1 MDKRPRSRRKEK
13 NNIRRKTTVT
23 FIGVLIGLGIAGGII
38 LSAKGV
44 EDGKTAGELTSE
56 ATPADAIPAE
66 TMEEGAA
73 SLEISIAPQQEE
85 QLEAGTNEA
94 GILRSTERTPNPGQ
108 AVVNT
113 YENIGL
119 ADVSGYL
126 NIRKEAGADGEI
138 IGMLRQNA
146 VCEILGAEGEWYHIS
161 SGGIDGYINSQY
173 VLTGE
178 EAQGRALEEVKPRA
192 VVTGEHVN
200 IRREPVLDPVN
211 VAGQAFAG
219 ERYEVV
225 AETDGWVQTDEGYL
239 SSEYVE
245 VRESLD
251 EARGL
256 DLKTEVWNQY
266 DNIVISKVR
275 NYLNIRSS
283 PENQGSSNVIGQMP
297 GYAAGEILETLDG
310 WYRIRSG
317 SIVGYISSDTQYTA
331 VGAEA
336 LQLALESAELMAIVS
351 TERLNVR
358 MEPSTESRIWTQIS
372 QEERYHVVSQM
383 DGWVQIELDSIGEN
397 DAMDGAYISTRD
409 NNVEVRYALAE
420 AIPFTPL
427 VEDRGNGGGSSGSG
441 NSGGNGTAQAGGAPA
456 GSGGQASSLGTRV
469 VNYALQFVGNPYVWG
484 GTSLTNGADC
494 SGFVQSVMRN
504 FGISLPRTSR
514 AQSAAGTAVSSSQMQ
529 PGDLIFYANGSGTVN
544 HVALYIGGG
553 QVVHASSR
561 RTGIRIS
568 TWNYRTPSAIRRVL

>member
-1 MDKRPRSRRKEK
+1 MDKKLRSRRKK
-13 NNIRRKTTVT
+13 INTIHGKKRV
-23 FIGVLIGLGIAGGII
+23 IMLGVLVALGISGSVMLGVGG
-38 LSAKGV
+38 SR
-44 EDGKTAGELTSE
+44 DGKTEGLTPE
-56 ATPADAIPAE
+56 ATPSEAMPANTREAE
-66 TMEEGAA
+66 TV
-73 SLEISIAPQQEE
+73 SLEIS
-85 QLEAGTNEA
+85 
-94 GILRSTERTPNPGQ
+94 TERALNPAQ
-108 AVVNT
+108 AVVDAYT
-113 YENIGL
+113 NIGL

-126 NIRKEAGADGEI
+126 NIRKEAGSDGEI

-146 VCEILGAEGEWYHIS
+146 VCEILGTEGEWYHIS
-161 SGGIDGYINSQY
+161 SGGIEGYINSQY
-173 VLTGE
+173 VLTGD
-178 EAQGRALEEVKPRA
+178 EATNRALEEVRPRA
-192 VVTGEHVN
+192 MITGEHVN
-200 IRREPVLDPVN
+200 IRREPVMDPIN
-211 VAGQAFAG
+211 VTGQAFSK

-225 AETDGWVQTDEGYL
+225 SQSDGWIQTEEGYI
-239 SSEYVE
+239 SFEFAE
-245 VRESLD
+245 VRDGLD

-256 DLKTEVWNQY
+256 DLRSAVWNQY

-275 NYLNIRSS
+275 SYLNIRSS

-297 GYAAGEILETLDG
+297 GYAAGEILEMLDG

-317 SIVGYISSDTQYTA
+317 SIVGYISSDPQYTA

-336 LQLALESAELMAIVS
+336 LQLALESAELMAIVN

-372 QEERYHVVSQM
+372 QEERYHVVNQM

-397 DAMDGAYISTRD
+397 DAMDGAYISTRE

-427 VEDRGNGGGSSGSG
+427 IESNGSS
-441 NSGGNGTAQAGGAPA
+441 NPA
-456 GSGGQASSLGTRV
+456 GSASAGSSGQASSAGMSV
-469 VNYALQFVGNPYVWG
+469 ANYALQFVGNPYVWG
-484 GTSLTNGADC
+484 GTSLTSGADC

-504 FGISLPRTSR
+504 FGVSLPRTSR
-514 AQSAAGTAVSSSQMQ
+514 AQSTVGIAVSSSQMQ
-529 PGDLIFYANGSGTVN
+529 PGDLIFYDNGSGTVN

-553 QVVHASSR
+553 QVVHASNR

>member
-1 MDKRPRSRRKEK
+1 MDRKPRSRRKKK
-13 NNIRRKTTVT
+13 NKIHRKTAIIIT
-23 FIGVLIGLGIAGGII
+23 GVLIALGIAGGMIFI
-38 LSAKGV
+38 
-44 EDGKTAGELTSE
+44 TAGESISE
-56 ATPADAIPAE
+56 ATPAEAVPIG
-66 TMEEGAA
+66 TMEESAT
-73 SLEISIAPQQEE
+73 SPEISITPRHKERIE
-85 QLEAGTNEA
+85 VDINDE
-94 GILRSTERTPNPGQ
+94 GILRETERNSNPGQ
-108 AVVNT
+108 AIVNAYT
-113 YENIGL
+113 NIGL

-126 NIRKEAGADGEI
+126 NIRKEADADGEI
-138 IGMLRQNA
+138 LGMLRQNA
-146 VCEILGAEGEWYHIS
+146 VCEILGEEGEWYHIS

-178 EAQGRALEEVKPRA
+178 EAESRALEEVRPRA

-211 VAGQAFAG
+211 VAGQTFAG

-225 AETDGWVQTDEGYL
+225 AETDGWVQTAEGYI

-256 DLKTEVWNQY
+256 DLRTEVWNQY

-358 MEPSTESRIWTQIS
+358 MEPSTESRI
-372 QEERYHVVSQM
+372 
-383 DGWVQIELDSIGEN
+383 
-397 DAMDGAYISTRD
+397 
-409 NNVEVRYALAE
+409 
-420 AIPFTPL
+420 
-427 VEDRGNGGGSSGSG
+427 
-441 NSGGNGTAQAGGAPA
+441 
-456 GSGGQASSLGTRV
+456 
-469 VNYALQFVGNPYVWG
+469 
-484 GTSLTNGADC
+484 
-494 SGFVQSVMRN
+494 
-504 FGISLPRTSR
+504 
-514 AQSAAGTAVSSSQMQ
+514 
-529 PGDLIFYANGSGTVN
+529 
-544 HVALYIGGG
+544 
-553 QVVHASSR
+553 
-561 RTGIRIS
+561 
-568 TWNYRTPSAIRRVL
+568 

>member
-1 MDKRPRSRRKEK
+1 MDKKPRSRRKRK
-13 NNIRRKTTVT
+13 NNIHRKTTVII
-23 FIGVLIGLGIAGGII
+23 IGVLITLGIAGGIV
-38 LSAKGV
+38 LNAKGV

-56 ATPADAIPAE
+56 TTPADAIPAG
-66 TMEEGAA
+66 TMEEGTA

-85 QLEAGTNEA
+85 QMEA
-94 GILRSTERTPNPGQ
+94 GILRSTERTLNPGQ
-108 AVVNT
+108 AIVNT

-178 EAQGRALEEVKPRA
+178 EAESRALEEVRPRA

-225 AETDGWVQTDEGYL
+225 AETDGWVQTEEGYI
-239 SSEYVE
+239 STEYVE

-256 DLKTEVWNQY
+256 DLRTEVWNQY

-310 WYRIRSG
+310 WYKIRSG
-317 SIVGYISSDTQYTA
+317 SIVGYISSDAQYTA

-427 VEDRGNGGGSSGSG
+427 VEDRGSSGSSTNNG
-441 NSGGNGTAQAGGAPA
+441 NSGGNGAAQTGNAPA

-494 SGFVQSVMRN
+494 SGFVQSVMSN

-514 AQSAAGTAVSSSQMQ
+514 AQAAAGTAVSSSQMQ
-529 PGDLIFYANGSGTVN
+529 PGDLIFYADGSGTVN